1 MTIAEWISQNAAAIF
16 ISALASLL
24 ISRYYFNKA
33 NRDGVLTTVIFPIV
47 RVLERGSYNRNNYEE
62 LFSINS
68 SYSVKYLRKN
78 ERNKLLALLSSYRAV
93 CKYTEE
99 AANTDCVM
107 SYFSHKLEENGI
119 NPKPCAEKDEEG
131 NLLFYDFPPEYDYL
145 QNYVYNVISS
155 YEFVESPT
163 LCAEKIAQEFK
174 CYTKK
179 YYTDKDIAFFDDYS
193 IAKVIEKSWVTQN
206 WKDKIALADKCKA
219 EFLALSICEEAKAII
234 FDSSVNEYDN
244 KSKEVAPDN
253 QNFIQRVIAR
263 MKELKNS
270 KYSSIYVV
278 FCLVEQSVVLEA
290 LKDFSP
296 WIPNETVSLFVYII
310 GGLVSIF
317 LLLWLITIVE
327 KHARRQIEEDAL
339 TQIRENK
346 IIIRKKKDIII
357 ECATTVGYLGPLLC
371 LATWFSFFDE
381 AFWYKWGLIA
391 LVHILGIVVPVVFNR
406 KK

>member
-1 MTIAEWISQNAAAIF
+1 MVISKCSGDF

-33 NRDGVLTTVIFPIV
+33 NRDGLLTTVIFPIV
-47 RVLERGSYNRNNYEE
+47 KILETGSYTRKNYEE

-78 ERNKLLALLSSYRAV
+78 EQNKLLALLSSYRAV

-107 SYFSHKLEENGI
+107 SYFSHKLKENGI

-163 LCAEKIAQEFK
+163 LCAEKIAKEFK
-174 CYTKK
+174 CYAKK
-179 YYTDKDIAFFDDYS
+179 YYTDKDIAFFDDYT
-193 IAKVIEKSWVTQN
+193 IAKVIEKSGVTQK
-206 WKDKIALADKCKA
+206 WKDKFAIADKCKA
-219 EFLALSICEEAKAII
+219 EFLALSICEDAKAII
-234 FDSSVNEYDN
+234 FESSINEYDK
-244 KSKEVAPDN
+244 KSKEAAPDN
-253 QNFIQRVIAR
+253 QNFIQKIIAR

-290 LKDFSP
+290 FKDFSP
-296 WIPNETVSLFVYII
+296 WIPNEKIRLLVYVIE
-310 GGLVSIF
+310 GLISIF

-327 KHARRQIEEDAL
+327 KRARRQIEEEAL
-339 TQIRENK
+339 TQLRENK
-346 IIIRKKKDIII
+346 IIVHKKDILI
-357 ECATTVGYLGPLLC
+357 ECATAIGYMGPLLC
-371 LATWFSFFDE
+371 LATWASYFN
-381 AFWYKWGLIA
+381 ALLWYKWGLIA
-391 LVHILGIVVPVVFNR
+391 LVHILGIAVPAIFSR